1 MKTLLHHLTWIAAV
15 AVVFLAWEPTAA
27 AHPLGNFT
35 INHYA
40 GLQIAR
46 DDVKVDYVLDMAE
59 IPAFQEITQLDTN
72 RDRQAD
78 SSETA
83 DYPAAK
89 CQEINSYL
97 TLRLNQQP
105 QPLALLDS
113 TVDFPPGVGGLATL
127 RLTCGFQSTI
137 ALAGSNQAGLNQAG
151 LNQAGLNQQ
160 VEFEDQSYSQRLGW
174 REITV
179 TTDVPLQGEVT
190 AKSITQRLTDYPTEL
205 LNSPLNQRQIAFVV
219 NPSQTIAQPTTPLP
233 PKPSNALAQAL
244 GGRSNDAFT
253 SLITLEELN
262 LPTIL
267 FALAIAFG
275 WGGLH
280 ALTPGHGKT
289 VVGAYLVGA
298 RSQIHHA
305 LLLGLTVTLT
315 HTAGIFALGL
325 VMLGTSRFILTEQLF
340 PWLSAISGILVT
352 AIGLNLLVTRLRQVP
367 LFQRWSSGKVAHA
380 DQSHSHLHDHSH
392 LHGASHS
399 HSHDQSHDHSHGHGH
414 SHSHLPPGADDAPI
428 TWSSILALGVSGGI
442 LPCPSALVVLL
453 SAVAIGR
460 IGFGLALVLAFSLGL
475 AGVLTGIGVLLVY
488 AKHWFERLPL
498 QAPQSRLFP
507 AVSALLMT
515 LVGIGIT
522 AQALLVPAL

>member
-1 MKTLLHHLTWIAAV
+1 MKPLLRHLVGIAAI
-15 AVVFLAWEPTAA
+15 ALVFLAWEPIAA

-40 GLQIAR
+40 GLDITPDR
-46 DDVKVDYVLDMAE
+46 VEIDYVLDMAE

-72 RDRQAD
+72 HDRQAD
-78 SSETA
+78 SSETSQ
-83 DYPAAK
+83 YPAAK
-89 CQEINSYL
+89 CQEINAHL
-97 TLRLNQQP
+97 NLRLNQQSL
-105 QPLALLDS
+105 PLALLNAS
-113 TVDFPPGVGGLATL
+113 IEFPPGVGGLATL
-127 RLTCGFQSTI
+127 RLTCGFQTAI
-137 ALAGSNQAGLNQAG
+137 ALAGSNQQL
-151 LNQAGLNQQ
+151 
-160 VEFEDQSYSQRLGW
+160 EFDDQSYSQRLGW

-179 TTDVPLQGEVT
+179 TANQPIQGDVT
-190 AKSITQRLTDYPTEL
+190 ANSITQRLTNYPTEL
-205 LNSPLNQRQIAFVV
+205 LSSPLNQHQIAFAV
-219 NPSQTIAQPTTPLP
+219 NPSEAIAQPTPFPP
-233 PKPSNALAQAL
+233 PKPANAFSQTLS
-244 GGRSNDAFT
+244 GRSNDAFT

-267 FALAIAFG
+267 LALAIAFV

-298 RSQIHHA
+298 RSRVHHA

-340 PWLSAISGILVT
+340 PWLSAISGLLVT
-352 AIGLNLLVTRLRQVP
+352 AIGLNLLVSRLRQVSI
-367 LFQRWSSGKVAHA
+367 LKSWTSSKIAHA
-380 DQSHSHLHDHSH
+380 HHPHGHSHGDHSH
-392 LHGASHS
+392 RHSPDHAHDHSHS
-399 HSHDQSHDHSHGHGH
+399 HSHSHGGH
-414 SHSHLPPGADDAPI
+414 SHSHLPPNTAEAPI
-428 TWSSILALGVSGGI
+428 TWSSILAMGISGGI

-453 SAVAIGR
+453 SAIAIGR

-498 QAPQSRLFP
+498 QTPQNNLFP
-507 AVSALLMT
+507 AVSALVMT

-522 AQALLVPAL
+522 AQAILVPTL

>member
-1 MKTLLHHLTWIAAV
+1 
-15 AVVFLAWEPTAA
+15 
-27 AHPLGNFT
+27 
-35 INHYA
+35 
-40 GLQIAR
+40 
-46 DDVKVDYVLDMAE
+46 
-59 IPAFQEITQLDTN
+59 
-72 RDRQAD
+72 
-78 SSETA
+78 
-83 DYPAAK
+83 
-89 CQEINSYL
+89 
-97 TLRLNQQP
+97 
-105 QPLALLDS
+105 
-113 TVDFPPGVGGLATL
+113 
-127 RLTCGFQSTI
+127 
-137 ALAGSNQAGLNQAG
+137 
-151 LNQAGLNQQ
+151 
-160 VEFEDQSYSQRLGW
+160 
-174 REITV
+174 
-179 TTDVPLQGEVT
+179 
-190 AKSITQRLTDYPTEL
+190 
-205 LNSPLNQRQIAFVV
+205 
-219 NPSQTIAQPTTPLP
+219 
-233 PKPSNALAQAL
+233 
-244 GGRSNDAFT
+244 
-253 SLITLEELN
+253 
-262 LPTIL
+262 
-267 FALAIAFG
+267 
-275 WGGLH
+275 
-280 ALTPGHGKT
+280 
-289 VVGAYLVGA
+289 
-298 RSQIHHA
+298 
-305 LLLGLTVTLT
+305 
-315 HTAGIFALGL
+315 
-325 VMLGTSRFILTEQLF
+325 LTEQLF

-367 LFQRWSSGKVAHA
+367 FFQRWSSGKVAHA

>member
-1 MKTLLHHLTWIAAV
+1 MKTLLRHLTWIAAI
-15 AVVFLAWEPTAA
+15 ALVFLAWEPPAA

-40 GLQIAR
+40 GLRVTPDRVAI
-46 DDVKVDYVLDMAE
+46 DYVLDMAE

-72 RDRQAD
+72 HDRQAD
-78 SSETA
+78 SSETSQ
-83 DYPAAK
+83 YPTAK
-89 CQEINSYL
+89 CQEINAHL
-97 TLRLNQQP
+97 NLRLNQQSL
-105 QPLALLDS
+105 PLALLDAS
-113 TVDFPPGVGGLATL
+113 IEFPPGVGGLATL
-127 RLTCGFQSTI
+127 RLTCGFQTAI
-137 ALAGSNQAGLNQAG
+137 ALAGSNQQL
-151 LNQAGLNQQ
+151 
-160 VEFEDQSYSQRLGW
+160 EFDDQSYSQRLGW

-179 TTDVPLQGEVT
+179 TANQPIQGDVT
-190 AKSITQRLTDYPTEL
+190 ADSITQRLTNYPTEL
-205 LNSPLNQRQIAFVV
+205 LSSPLNQRQIAFAV
-219 NPSQTIAQPTTPLP
+219 NPGAIAQPTPFPP
-233 PKPSNALAQAL
+233 PKPANAFSQTLS
-244 GGRSNDAFT
+244 GRSNDAFT

-267 FALAIAFG
+267 LALAIAFV

-298 RSQIHHA
+298 RSRVHHA

-340 PWLSAISGILVT
+340 PWLSAISGLLVT

-367 LFQRWSSGKVAHA
+367 LFQRRFGNRAAHA
-380 DQSHSHLHDHSH
+380 AHP
-392 LHGASHS
+392 HS
-399 HSHDQSHDHSHGHGH
+399 HSHDHSHDHSHSHGGH
-414 SHSHLPPGADDAPI
+414 SHSHLPPSTAEAPI
-428 TWSSILALGVSGGI
+428 TWSSILAMGISGGI

-453 SAVAIGR
+453 SAIAIGR

-498 QAPQSRLFP
+498 QTPQNNLFP
-507 AVSALLMT
+507 AVSALVMT

-522 AQALLVPAL
+522 AQALLVPTL